1 MGVWIIS
8 DYAELGAGVKTQV
21 DALNLYAS
29 PSRVLSTASAI
40 NESMSVDAAPHLI
53 VMAAKRIDEGLLQVV
68 RQLRAGS
75 AAKLIVAALIADHAT
90 VIQSVRAGAD
100 DFVTLDDRFAE
111 ELTAAFQRLSSTLD
125 KKSNGQL
132 ITVTPSRDV
141 SDGAYLAINLA
152 AAIAALHGKCGLLDF
167 NLRGGDAALMLKL
180 APKHTLIDLVSRR
193 QSVDQMMFEQ
203 TVASHESGIEL
214 LAGPDLFAETHEI
227 DPALCRQVVAHSQA
241 AQPFCVVSVEDL
253 QHAEQIGILSESDR
267 VILTTRLDLVALYRT
282 QRHLDYIRT
291 NSNAIERTVV
301 VAARAGLAGEIPPRA
316 ACRILQLPT
325 IHQIPDDPAAEVVSL
340 NIGNPAVREFP
351 QSKASRAITKLA
363 GLLVPAAATSVKPAA
378 KRNFL
383 PFNPAT
389 LFGLQSSPAGAK

>member
-8 DYAELGAGVKTQV
+8 DNAELGASVKTQV
-21 DALNLYAS
+21 DALNLCAS
-29 PSRVLSTASAI
+29 PSRVLSTTSAI
-40 NESMSVDAAPHLI
+40 NESMSVDAAPRLI

-75 AAKLIVAALIADHAT
+75 AAKLIVAALVADHAT

-111 ELTAAFQRLSSTLD
+111 ELTAAFQRLSATLD
-125 KKSNGQL
+125 KKSSGQL
-132 ITVTPSRDV
+132 ITITPSRDL
-141 SDGAYLAINLA
+141 SDGAYLAVNLA
-152 AAIAALHGKCGLLDF
+152 AAIAAMHGKCGLLDF

-193 QSVDQMMFEQ
+193 QLVDQLMFEQ
-203 TVASHESGIEL
+203 AVASHESGIEL

-241 AQPFCVVSVEDL
+241 AQPFCVVSIEDL

-291 NSNAIERTVV
+291 NSNAIERTLV

-351 QSKASRAITKLA
+351 QSKASRAIAKLA
-363 GLLVPAAATSVKPAA
+363 GLLVPAAATSAKPTARRNLLTFNAA
-378 KRNFL
+378 M
-383 PFNPAT
+383 
-389 LFGLQSSPAGAK
+389 LFGLQSPTARN

>member
-8 DYAELGAGVKTQV
+8 DNAELGASVKTQV
-21 DALNLYAS
+21 DALSLCAS
-29 PSRVLSTASAI
+29 PSRVLSTTSAI
-40 NESMSVDAAPHLI
+40 NESMSVDAAPRLI

-75 AAKLIVAALIADHAT
+75 AAKLIVAALVADHAT

-100 DFVTLDDRFAE
+100 DFVTLDDRFGE
-111 ELTAAFQRLSSTLD
+111 ELTAAFQRLSATLD
-125 KKSNGQL
+125 KKSSGQL
-132 ITVTPSRDV
+132 ITITPSRDV
-141 SDGAYLAINLA
+141 SDGAYLAVNLA
-152 AAIAALHGKCGLLDF
+152 AAIAAMHGKCGLLDF
-167 NLRGGDAALMLKL
+167 HLRGGDAALMLKL

-193 QSVDQMMFEQ
+193 QLVDQLMFEQ
-203 TVASHESGIEL
+203 AVASHESGIEL

-241 AQPFCVVSVEDL
+241 AQPFCVVSIEDL

-291 NSNAIERTVV
+291 NSNAIERTLV

-351 QSKASRAITKLA
+351 QSKASRAIAKLA

-378 KRNFL
+378 RRNFL
-383 PFNPAT
+383 PFNAAM
-389 LFGLQSSPAGAK
+389 LFGLQSPTARN